1 MHLII
6 VLNLCRNIFLW
17 ENHRLFHFHLHKID
31 PMIRVQTRNWLQENR
46 HSERGSATVST
57 QMVDFNVMAEVG
69 ETPP

>member
-1 MHLII
+1 
-6 VLNLCRNIFLW
+6 
-17 ENHRLFHFHLHKID
+17 
-31 PMIRVQTRNWLQENR
+31 MIRVQTRNWLQENR